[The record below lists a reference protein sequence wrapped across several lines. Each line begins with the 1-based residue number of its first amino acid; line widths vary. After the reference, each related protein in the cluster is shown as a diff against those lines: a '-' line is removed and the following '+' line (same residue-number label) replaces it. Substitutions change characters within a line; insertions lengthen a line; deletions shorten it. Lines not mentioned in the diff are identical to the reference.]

1 MKINNISVLVGVSFL
16 ALSPISFGERV
27 VNQHVHKKNAPIG
40 QGEKIETVEVCF
52 VLDTTGSMGG
62 LIDGAKKKI
71 WSIANQIVQSENK
84 PQRIRFGLVGYRDRG
99 DTYVTKLHGLSDDLD
114 SVYLHLSKFTADGGG
129 DHPESVNQALHE
141 AVEKMEWSK
150 NKDTK
155 KIIFLVGDAPPKMSY
170 ADDTKFYESC
180 ALAVKKGIRLNTL
193 QCGTH
198 SETTNI
204 WTSIA
209 SLGNGKFAMIPQDG
223 GTVQVRSQ
231 YDNDLNDIELKI
243 NGTIM
248 LYGDKKVRRREGVK
262 LEALNKAS
270 FEEKASRATY
280 NTNAGR
286 SDAIGGA
293 QVDLVDM
300 WSNKE
305 IELGAIKKENLPEAY
320 QSLDEGSLRSKLD
333 DLVSERKKLQVNQ
346 ISLVKKREEE
356 IRDKLKEQPKDAF
369 DVQVKEMLS
378 VE

>member
-1 MKINNISVLVGVSFL
+1 MKTNYITVIVGVSFL
-16 ALSPISFGERV
+16 TFSSASFSESV
-27 VNQHVHKKNAPIG
+27 VSHHVHKKIVSSSQ
-40 QGEKIETVEVCF
+40 QGAGETIEVCF
-52 VLDTTGSMGG
+52 VLDTTGSMRG
-62 LIDGAKKKI
+62 LIDSAKKKI

-99 DTYVTKLHGLSDDLD
+99 DTYVTKFHGLSDDLD
-114 SVYLHLSKFTADGGG
+114 SIYLHLSKFAAKGGG

-141 AVEKMEWSK
+141 AVEKMEWSQ
-150 NKDTK
+150 NKETK

-180 ALAVKKGIRLNTL
+180 AVAIKKGIRLNTL
-193 QCGTH
+193 QCGAD

-223 GTVQVRSQ
+223 GTVQVGSQ
-231 YDNDLNDIELKI
+231 YDNDLNDVELKI
-243 NGTIM
+243 NETIM
-248 LYGDKKVRRREGVK
+248 LYGNKKVRRREGVK

-270 FEEKASRATY
+270 NEEKAWRATY

-286 SDAIGGA
+286 SDAIAGK

-305 IELGAIKKENLPEAY
+305 IELGAIKQENLPEVY
-320 QSLDEGSLRSKLD
+320 QSLDEDSLKSKLD
-333 DLVSERKKLQVNQ
+333 DLVSERKQLQKNQ
-346 ISLVKKREEE
+346 IALVKKREEE
-356 IRDKLKEQPKDAF
+356 IRNKLKEHPNDAF
-369 DVQVKEMLS
+369 DVQVQEMLS
-378 VE
+378 SE